1 MTLPRATLEAQLSA
15 AYLAVESLGRERSK
29 LLDQI
34 TRLETDLAAHCD
46 TLAKQEVAH
55 HDALA
60 KQQDAA
66 RGLRAAYEALIE
78 PLIGATTKLARAAA
92 EREVLAARLAE
103 MTALLAAT
111 QADRA
116 ALAGKLAGV
125 LQSSSWRLTGP
136 LRRSITLLR
145 IALPAKRALLLLRT
159 VPRRG
164 LAVWAR
170 CLERALV
177 LGNFA
182 GRSLV
187 AILATFARS
196 LLRRTGGATLSA
208 LIRIFGW
215 WRLHF
220 GRPRTMWGVTPILTL
235 PLLARCDRLLGF
247 RSESLVFTTYYT
259 SASFDINLKRISE
272 AVYRKFPRRLSS
284 FQSLLLRLALLRY
297 DVFHLFCD
305 RGLMAPTR
313 RLEIN
318 PHEMQTMRRHGRRLY
333 TYAYGADVRTR
344 AATLSLG
351 RFNICAE
358 CPEPGRFCT
367 CDDEEG
373 AGNIAR
379 IREHAT
385 GMLAMGDML
394 SYVSGARNLN
404 YWPIDLALFPDAV
417 TDWCGDRPLRVAHA
431 PNHAHFK
438 GTHYLASAVERLK
451 SEGYEIELVRV
462 QGVPNSEVLALFST
476 CDLVADQFIA
486 GFHGYTAFE
495 AMALGKPVLCYL
507 RARNTVLDP
516 ENCPII
522 NTWPDNIYGILKS
535 CLQGEWDLT
544 ELGRRSRSYVARYH
558 SLEAVAARLG
568 RLYIDTAAFPER
580 INRRLGIRIS
590 ELEDAL
596 PPVIPGPPPVAW
608 DRVELIDRHAC
619 QAPVLGSL
627 RSA

>member
-1 MTLPRATLEAQLSA
+1 MTLPRATLELQLSA
-15 AYLAVESLGRERSK
+15 AYLAMESLGRERSK

-34 TRLETDLAAHCD
+34 TRLEIDLAAHCD
-46 TLAKQEVAH
+46 
-55 HDALA
+55 ALA
-60 KQQDAA
+60 KQQEAA
-66 RGLRAAYEALIE
+66 QGLRAAYEALIE
-78 PLIGATTKLARAAA
+78 PLIGATTKLARTAA
-92 EREVLAARLAE
+92 EREVVAARLAE
-103 MTALLAAT
+103 TTALLAAT

-116 ALAGKLAGV
+116 AVAGQLEGV

-136 LRRSITLLR
+136 LRQSITLLR
-145 IALPAKRALLLLRT
+145 RITSRAKRAVLLLRT

-170 CLERALV
+170 CLERAIALK
-177 LGNFA
+177 NFA
-182 GRSLV
+182 GRSLS
-187 AILATFARS
+187 AILGTLARS

-208 LIRIFGW
+208 LIRVFGW

-272 AVYRKFPRRLSS
+272 AVYRKFPRWSNS

-305 RGLMAPTR
+305 RGLITPTR

-394 SYVSGARNLN
+394 SYVPGARDLD

-451 SEGYEIELVRV
+451 SEGYAIELVRV
-462 QGVPNSEVLALFST
+462 QGVPNSEVLALFSR

-507 RARNTVLDP
+507 RTRDMVLDP

-522 NTWPDNIYGILKS
+522 NTWPDNIYGILKG

-580 INRRLGIRIS
+580 INRRLENRVS

-596 PPVIPGPPPVAW
+596 PPVMPGPPPVAW
-608 DRVELIDRHAC
+608 DHVELIDRHAC
-619 QAPVLGSL
+619 QAPFLGSL

>member
-1 MTLPRATLEAQLSA
+1 MTLPRATLESQLSA
-15 AYLAVESLGRERSK
+15 AYLALESLGRERSK

-34 TRLETDLAAHCD
+34 TRLETDVTAHC
-46 TLAKQEVAH
+46 
-55 HDALA
+55 DALA
-60 KQQDAA
+60 KQLGVAEKAA
-66 RGLRAAYEALIE
+66 QGLRAAYEALIE
-78 PLIGATTKLARAAA
+78 PLIGATTKLAHTEA
-92 EREVLAARLAE
+92 EREVLSARLAE
-103 MTALLAAT
+103 TTALLAAT
-111 QADRA
+111 EADRA
-116 ALAGKLAGV
+116 AVAGQLAGV
-125 LQSSSWRLTGP
+125 LQSSSWRLTRP
-136 LRRSITLLR
+136 LRQSVTLLR
-145 IALPAKRALLLLRT
+145 RIASRAKRASTLLRT
-159 VPRRG
+159 MPRRG
-164 LAVWAR
+164 LAVLAGR
-170 CLERALV
+170 LKRAIAF
-177 LGNFA
+177 GNSA
-182 GRSLV
+182 GRSLAAIV
-187 AILATFARS
+187 AMLARL
-196 LLRRTGGATLSA
+196 LLRRTGGATLST
-208 LIRIFGW
+208 LIQVFGW

-259 SASFDINLKRISE
+259 SASFDISLKRVSE
-272 AVYRKFPRRLSS
+272 AVYRKLPRWANA
-284 FQSLLLRLALLRY
+284 FQSLVLRVALLRY

-305 RGLMAPTR
+305 RGLMPPTR

-318 PHEMQTMRRHGRRLY
+318 PDEMQTMRRYGRRLY
-333 TYAYGADVRTR
+333 TYTYGADVRTR

-404 YWPIDLALFPDAV
+404 YWPIDLTLFPDAV
-417 TDWCGDRPLRVAHA
+417 TNWCGDRPLRVAHA

-438 GTHYLASAVERLK
+438 GTHYLTNAVERLK
-451 SEGYEIELVRV
+451 SEGYAIELVRV
-462 QGVPNSEVLALFST
+462 QGVPNSEVLTLFSR

-507 RARNTVLDP
+507 RARDTVLDP

-544 ELGRRSRSYVARYH
+544 ELGRRSRSYIARYH

-568 RLYIDTAAFPER
+568 RLYIDTASFPAR
-580 INRRLGIRIS
+580 INRRLGSRVS
-590 ELEDAL
+590 ELESAL
-596 PPVIPGPPPVAW
+596 PPVIPGPPPVPW
-608 DRVELIDRHAC
+608 DQVELIDDRAC
-619 QAPVLGSL
+619 QAPFLESL